1 MVLNVSAN
9 DFRRH
14 LIPNRSNKVSIL
26 PKLSPVHLSL
36 HFRKLLKHNFC
47 RYRLQL
53 ANDLRN
59 RQPWGKRDKQMNV
72 VLPYFQSVKFYVIP
86 LPNLK
91 K

>member
-1 MVLNVSAN
+1 MTFVVTSSPTVRTKYPSCLG
-9 DFRRH
+9 
-14 LIPNRSNKVSIL
+14 L
-26 PKLSPVHLSL
+26 PSVHLSL

-72 VLPYFQSVKFYVIP
+72 VLRYFQSVKFYVIP